1 MEPSRVV
8 VFGAMLLPQGN
19 RRFTEPSVEMNFA
32 SEFRP
37 PGTRVI
43 WWALTE
49 AEERTRG
56 FDASAYAGGR
66 GYLFQFKAAHEVG
79 EAGPRF
85 YAGHEEMRRLRHVAA
100 SPGAVFYVLPTITSW
115 TEFYEG
121 RLSLLSQTWLLD
133 VHQLPA
139 RIRPPQRLRGRGP
152 RRSGMHYIELTPPT
166 ALVRS
171 EPITARVEPAEV
183 LLSPDMAYRRFGEQ
197 AGFSDVEEFL
207 ELVRSLSRGDGRPE
221 RTAGARHRGLA
232 AALVVP
238 SYFLE

>member
-1 MEPSRVV
+1 VSVRVL

-19 RRFTEPSVEMNFA
+19 RRFSERSVEMNFA

-37 PGTRVI
+37 PGARVI

-49 AEERTRG
+49 AEERTRN
-56 FDASAYAGGR
+56 FDGSAYAGAR
-66 GYLFQFKAAHEVG
+66 GFLFQFKAVRERIETGLRFDAEHDEV
-79 EAGPRF
+79 
-85 YAGHEEMRRLRHVAA
+85 RRLRHVAA

-115 TEFYEG
+115 AEFYGG
-121 RLSLLSQTWLLD
+121 RLSLLSHTWLLD

-139 RIRPPQRLRGRGP
+139 NIRPPQRMHGRGP
-152 RRSGMHYIELTPPT
+152 RRSGMHYIELTPPI
-166 ALVRS
+166 ALMRS

-183 LLSPDMAYRRFGEQ
+183 LLSPDTPDRRFEEQ

-207 ELVRSLSRGDGRPE
+207 RLVRSLAAGDRRPE
-221 RTAGARHRGLA
+221 RRGGGTRHRGLA
-232 AALVVP
+232 AALVIP